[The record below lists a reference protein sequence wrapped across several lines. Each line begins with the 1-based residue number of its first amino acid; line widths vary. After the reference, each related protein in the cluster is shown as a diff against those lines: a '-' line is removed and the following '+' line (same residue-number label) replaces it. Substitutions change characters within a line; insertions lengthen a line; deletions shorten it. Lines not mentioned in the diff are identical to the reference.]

1 MRFSIWPTTQQSWLE
16 IVDVA
21 THADSTGWDGCWV
34 ADHFMGDGT
43 SFGSESTPTHE
54 VLATLGALGSLT
66 DRIELGSLVLGAG
79 YRHPAVVANWA
90 ATMSHVTSGRI
101 RLGLGAGWQVNEHV
115 QYGWPLPAPGQ
126 RVVRFEEY
134 LVAVRSLLETPST
147 TIDGEWYQLTKAVS
161 EPKPVAPIPLIV
173 GGKGDRMLGVVARH
187 ADGWNMWGLP
197 DTIAERSS
205 ELDRRCTAI
214 DRDPATIARSCQ
226 ALVCVTS
233 SASEANEFVARNQPR
248 AAVAGPIE
256 HVVDVVGA
264 WRDVGIAEVIV
275 PDWTLGVGVARR
287 DLLDEM
293 LMALRSSFA

>member
-1 MRFSIWPTTQQSWLE
+1 
-16 IVDVA
+16 
-21 THADSTGWDGCWV
+21 
-34 ADHFMGDGT
+34 MGDGT

-233 SASEANEFVARNQPR
+233 SASAANEFVARNQPR

-287 DLLDEM
+287 DLLDEL